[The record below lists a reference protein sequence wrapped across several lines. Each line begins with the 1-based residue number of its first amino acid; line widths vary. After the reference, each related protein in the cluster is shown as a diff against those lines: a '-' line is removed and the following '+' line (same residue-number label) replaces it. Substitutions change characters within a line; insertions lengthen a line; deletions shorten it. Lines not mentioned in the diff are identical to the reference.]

1 MFIKRSIIPIKG
13 FLLFSILINT
23 IASYAANSLDQKKP
37 SFEIVPSGESS
48 DISTITIA
56 TPNLQDKRVNLPGQN
71 GKRLRGVHPK
81 SHGCVDAK
89 FEINKDI
96 KKEFR
101 RGLFKTPGE
110 VYKAKIR
117 FSNASVTIDDDLEKD
132 GTGMR
137 QNGSR
142 GMAIKVFNVKG
153 KIIERDKKRKN
164 QDFLMIN
171 TPEFAFASVRGYK
184 YLTEALLASEDGTNP
199 NNLLGLVFVL
209 AKINQWG
216 VPFPQPTEE
225 DLGKLNSVV
234 KGQGGQ
240 LPAGFALQDLQELT
254 TTLNIVL
261 TKIRPKTV
269 RNPLQVQ
276 YFGASSYLFGQRRA
290 MKFSAVPDELVA
302 QAKFNIPPENPSP
315 DYLREDLAR
324 IMKQK
329 QPIVYNF
336 KIQVR
341 NRKDGFGKNQELIEN
356 TSTTWAKK
364 GISELDQYANVAKI
378 TISAPQDISSKKALQ
393 ECKNL
398 AFTPWHSLMAH
409 KPIGGI
415 NRLRRSV
422 YTSSAAHRGTK

>member
-81 SHGCVDAK
+81 SHGCVDAE
-89 FEINKDI
+89 FEINKNI
-96 KKEFR
+96 AKKFQ

-117 FSNASVTIDDDLEKD
+117 FSNASVTIADDLEKD
-132 GTGMR
+132 GAGMR

-142 GMAIKVFNVKG
+142 GMAIKVFDVKG
-153 KIIERDKKRKN
+153 KIIEKDKKRKN

-171 TPEFAFASVRGYK
+171 TPEFAFSSVRGYK

-199 NNLLGLVFVL
+199 NNLLGLILVL
-209 AKINQWG
+209 AKINQWR

-269 RNPLQVQ
+269 RNPMQAQ
-276 YFGASSYLFGQRRA
+276 YFGASSYLFGKRRA
-290 MKFSAVPDELVA
+290 MKFSAAPDKSVA
-302 QAKFNIPPENPSP
+302 QPKFNIPPDNPSP
-315 DYLREDLAR
+315 DYLREDLAKT
-324 IMKQK
+324 MKQK
-329 QPIVYNF
+329 QPIVYDF

-341 NRKDGFGKNQELIEN
+341 NKKDGFGKNQELIEN
-356 TSTTWAKK
+356 TSTTWAKD
-364 GISELDQYANVAKI
+364 GISELDQYENVAKI
-378 TISAPQDISSKKALQ
+378 TIPVPQDTSSKKALQ

-422 YTSSAAHRGTK
+422 YTSSASHRGTK